1 MKIIVLNVQK
11 TTNYINMYMDL
22 DGKKNVEFHNLHLTK
37 NKK

>member
-1 MKIIVLNVQK
+1 MKIIVLNVQQ
-11 TTNYINMYMDL
+11 TNYINMLYMDL